1 MSKAAKAFWSMYYT
15 NVLKREKLISQ
26 DEFAE
31 LIRNKESLSL
41 YNQRVT
47 EYNYFTSVKDE
58 YPS

>member
-1 MSKAAKAFWSMYYT
+1 MTMNRAARTFWSMYYA

-31 LIRNKESLSL
+31 IIRNKENLPL

-47 EYNYFTSVKDE
+47 EYNYFVTTKNE
-58 YPS
+58 

>member
-1 MSKAAKAFWSMYYT
+1 MYYA

-31 LIRNKESLSL
+31 IIRNKENLPL

-47 EYNYFTSVKDE
+47 EYNYFVTTKNE
-58 YPS
+58 

>member
-1 MSKAAKAFWSMYYT
+1 MIMNRAARTFWIMYYA

-31 LIRNKESLSL
+31 IIRNKENLPL

-47 EYNYFTSVKDE
+47 EYNYFVTTKNE
-58 YPS
+58 